1 MRSSIYVSFIPSHHT
16 ISPHTTVYALSIMS
30 LKLILGVGEGSIY
43 PRDKGLRGSRVDN
56 CPYCVACRFIVIFGV
71 DLDLSD
77 VRFLPII

>member
-1 MRSSIYVSFIPSHHT
+1 
-16 ISPHTTVYALSIMS
+16 MS

-56 CPYCVACRFIVIFGV
+56 GPYCVACHFIVIFGV